1 MHPENQGLFPQWA
14 ADAAL
19 RSYTDLTV
27 FAELDPAALDAEQ
40 APHSK
45 PAPRWISVVFLDGSE
60 ADEVL
65 DLIRREGTDAAID
78 HLAGF
83 ADYMLTDGL
92 ITFTHTEIDPAYE
105 GQGLG
110 SQLVRAALDD
120 VRTTGERTVL
130 PLCPFV
136 KAWIQRHPDYMDL
149 LYGQQS

>member
-1 MHPENQGLFPQWA
+1 MADIAIRNHPEAQ
-14 ADAAL
+14 
-19 RSYTDLTV
+19 RYEIT
-27 FAELDPAALDAEQ
+27 
-40 APHSK
+40 
-45 PAPRWISVVFLDGSE
+45 LDG
-60 ADEVL
+60 
-65 DLIRREGTDAAID
+65 

-120 VRTTGERTVL
+120 VRATGERTVL